1 MDIAKLA
8 GSLSEGQREK
18 IAALGGSEAARALEG
33 MFSEAELIRAASG
46 GDAAAVQGVLRRIL
60 STDEGRRLAQ
70 MLDEAMK

>member
-33 MFSEAELIRAASG
+33 MFS
-46 GDAAAVQGVLRRIL
+46 
-60 STDEGRRLAQ
+60 
-70 MLDEAMK
+70 